1 MVNSHRTIINNR
13 FLYYCFF
20 VYSNFSSFAFTFP
33 DIDRNTSHNR
43 FNMERKVLEH
53 IKKTVSRMKK
63 NQLESILELYG
74 PLTYEEYD
82 KVMEYINNKK
92 DEDN

>member
-1 MVNSHRTIINNR
+1 
-13 FLYYCFF
+13 
-20 VYSNFSSFAFTFP
+20 
-33 DIDRNTSHNR
+33 
-43 FNMERKVLEH
+43 MERKVLEH